1 MTGHAVPAWR
11 VTLDGQDLTTRIRP
25 RLLEL
30 TLTEQRGDEADELQL
45 QLHDHDG
52 RLAIPARGAM
62 LRVAIGWADQGLVD
76 KGTFLVDEVEH
87 SGAPDVVSL
96 RARSADLTHAMR
108 VRRERSWHQTTLGVI
123 LRSIAARHGLRAQV
137 APTLASVR
145 IPHIDQHDES
155 DVHFLTRLGKRYDAV
170 ASVKAGCLLF
180 LPVGAGKTAS
190 GNALPEVTLTRRDG
204 DRHRYGI
211 AGRDSYTGVRAF
223 WADKRGATQRDVL
236 VGDDENAKRLPG
248 TYHSEQEAREQA
260 IAAFRRIQRG
270 AATLSYTLAM
280 GRPELY
286 PEQRVRVRGFK
297 PEIDDTLW
305 LIAKATHSIQPG
317 SGFSTALDMETAI
330 DPEPAGVPGV
340 R

>member
-1 MTGHAVPAWR
+1 MKGHAIPAWR
-11 VTLDGQDLTTRIRP
+11 VVLDGQDLTARMRP
-25 RLLEL
+25 RLLEM

-52 RLAIPARGAM
+52 RLAIPPRGAL
-62 LRVAIGWADQGLVD
+62 LRVAIGWEGSGLVD
-76 KGTFLVDEVEH
+76 KGAFLVDEVEH
-87 SGAPDVVSL
+87 SGAPDIVSL

-108 VRRERSWHQTTLGVI
+108 VRKEHSWHRTTLGDI
-123 LRSIAARHGLRAQV
+123 LRSIASRHGLRARV
-137 APTLASVR
+137 APALASVP
-145 IPHIDQHDES
+145 IQHIDQSNES
-155 DVHFLTRLGKRYDAV
+155 DAHFLTRLGKRYDAV
-170 ASVKAGCLLF
+170 ATVKAGCLLF
-180 LPVGAGKTAS
+180 APVGAGKTAT
-190 GNALPEVTLTRRDG
+190 GAPLPETTLTRRDG

-223 WADKRGATQRDVL
+223 WSDKRGATQRDVL

-260 IAAFRRIQRG
+260 TAAFRRIQRG

-297 PEIDDTLW
+297 PEIDDTPW
-305 LIAKATHSIQPG
+305 LIAKATHSIHPS
-317 SGFSTALDMETAI
+317 SGFRTTLEMETAI
-330 DPEPAGVPGV
+330 DPEPAGTGP